1 MQKVCLT
8 GRSGIYMNAV
18 LEVEKELL
26 IGRDANMCQLVYPE
40 TAKEIC
46 ARIAVAI
53 DGLDVLPCRFPLY
66 DKEPWHSRG
75 LRKLIVGNFIVFY
88 IPMEKLAEVVILAI
102 MYGRRDIAN
111 VLEEKDDP
119 MHDDPL

>member
-1 MQKVCLT
+1 MTFDIKYSARALQDL
-8 GRSGIYMNAV
+8 RNIYRYIAA
-18 LEVEKELL
+18 KLL
-26 IGRDANMCQLVYPE
+26 APE